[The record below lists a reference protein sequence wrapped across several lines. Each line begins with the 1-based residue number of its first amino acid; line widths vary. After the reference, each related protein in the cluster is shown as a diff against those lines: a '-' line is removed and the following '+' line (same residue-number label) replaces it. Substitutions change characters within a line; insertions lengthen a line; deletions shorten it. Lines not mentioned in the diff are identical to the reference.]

1 MFEGDQPAAALI
13 VLQLMECAWFIAG
26 LAGVTY
32 YYCDMLAPDKATFPA
47 LELWTQ

>member
-1 MFEGDQPAAALI
+1 MGERLLCVHVCTY
-13 VLQLMECAWFIAG
+13 VLAAG

-47 LELWTQ
+47 LELWCQ